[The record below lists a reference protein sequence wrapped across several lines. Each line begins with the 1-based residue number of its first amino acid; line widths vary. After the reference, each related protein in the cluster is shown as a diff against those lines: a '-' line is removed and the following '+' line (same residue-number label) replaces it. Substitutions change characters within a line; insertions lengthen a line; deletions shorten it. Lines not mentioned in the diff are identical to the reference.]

1 MDYLNKLLKTLI
13 LLALM
18 LPTFAQESEDEEE
31 GLEVV
36 VTTATKTENS
46 GAVGWR
52 EMTCL
57 KCKFSRRCCHY

>member
-1 MDYLNKLLKTLI
+1 MDYLNKLLSTLI

-36 VTTATKTENS
+36 VTTATKTEKDILD
-46 GAVGWR
+46 
-52 EMTCL
+52 TCL
-57 KCKFSRRCCHY
+57 LYTSPSPRD

>member
-1 MDYLNKLLKTLI
+1 MDYLNKLLRTLI

-36 VTTATKTENS
+36 VTTAT
-46 GAVGWR
+46 
-52 EMTCL
+52 
-57 KCKFSRRCCHY
+57 